1 VAGQAIPEVLGA
13 PSGLVEGTVIV
24 WMVVAILAIIMIVS
38 IVINLDDAYETIEYW
53 EDVDFDE

>member
-1 VAGQAIPEVLGA
+1 M
-13 PSGLVEGTVIV
+13 IV